1 MIVRF
6 SVANH
11 LSIRDENTLSFVAS
25 SSRDDPDSL
34 LLCPVVASKYLLPAA
49 LIYGANGSGKSNIIS
64 ALYEM
69 RQMVVE
75 SHFRGPLHRGVFRHP
90 FVLENNYRQNISKYE
105 IDFVIEGVL
114 NSYGFTATD
123 DEFKSEWLYS
133 FPNIRRRVLFER
145 TDGRFVFGRELKG
158 QNASIAK
165 LTRPDSLFLS
175 AAAQNGHETLS
186 RTFDFFANILIIS
199 TLTAQLEHDPD
210 PRVINFL
217 RNIDTGITGFRRSS
231 IGEIPEERSFMPTFS
246 ASRQRLAMS
255 RIVSTDKDRLELA
268 HQCVDGQERF
278 LDIEEESMGTR
289 RMVVLLDAVFRAL
302 DGGRTLFVDEFDASL
317 HSHACEAVL
326 RLFCSPSS
334 NPNSAQLLAT
344 VHNTSLINAPFLRR
358 DQLWFVE
365 KDQHGASNLYP
376 LTDYRTRR
384 GDDFELG
391 YLQGR
396 YGAVPLS
403 TIHQGVGGEAGDS
416 GRNDEDSE

>member
-25 SSRDDPDSL
+25 SSRDDPTSL
-34 LLCPVVASKYLLPAA
+34 LPCPVVASKYLLPAA
-49 LIYGANGSGKSNIIS
+49 LIYGANGSGKSNIVS

-69 RQMVVE
+69 RQMVLD
-75 SHFRGPLHRGVFRHP
+75 SHSRGPLYSGVFRHP
-90 FVLENNYRQNISKYE
+90 FVLEDRYCQNISKYE
-105 IDFVIEGVL
+105 IDFVMGGVL

-133 FPNIRRRVLFER
+133 FPNVRRRVLFER
-145 TDGRFVFGRELKG
+145 TAGRFVFGRELKG
-158 QNASIAK
+158 QNTSIAK

-186 RTFDFFANILIIS
+186 RTFEFFAKILIIS
-199 TLTAQLEHDPD
+199 TLTAQLKHDLD

-217 RNIDTGITGFRRSS
+217 RNIDTGITGFRRRRV
-231 IGEIPEERSFMPTFS
+231 GELPEERSSMPTFS
-246 ASRQRLAMS
+246 ASRQALALS
-255 RIVSTDKDRLELA
+255 RIMSKDQDRLELA
-268 HQCVDGQERF
+268 HQCIDGQNKF
-278 LDIEEESMGTR
+278 LDIDEESMGTR
-289 RMVVLLDAVFRAL
+289 RMVVLLDAAFQAL

-326 RLFCSPSS
+326 RLFCSPDS
-334 NPNSAQLLAT
+334 NPNGAQILAT
-344 VHNTSLINAPFLRR
+344 VHNTSLINSPFLRR
-358 DQLWFVE
+358 DQVWFVE

-376 LTDYRTRR
+376 LTDYRTRK

-396 YGAVPLS
+396 YGAVPLN
-403 TIHQGVGGEAGDS
+403 TIQQGVEVEAEDS
-416 GRNDEDSE
+416 GRHDEDTE